1 MTTAIT
7 RKERLGLW
15 LHRTLDK
22 RFSRF
27 SVGLFRRTDGG
38 ITERAGVDGL
48 VLTTVGRKNG
58 KRRSV
63 LLQYFHDGDDM
74 LLVAADGG
82 SDRHPAWFHNLMAQP
97 LAEVEIA
104 GQALPVRAERVG
116 GTEADAL
123 WPAILERAPDYER
136 YLWATDRTI
145 PLVRLHGESD
155 QRRAPG
161 VTDDR
166 RESHSPQ
173 GRTDVRR
180 IAR

>member
-1 MTTAIT
+1 MATSIT

-22 RFSRF
+22 RLSRLG
-27 SVGLFRRTDGG
+27 VALFRRTRGG

-48 VLTTVGRKNG
+48 VLTTVGRKSG
-58 KRRSV
+58 KQRSV
-63 LLQYFHDGDDM
+63 MLQYFHDGDDM

-104 GQALPVRAERVG
+104 GQTVPVRAERVG
-116 GTEADAL
+116 DTEAIAL

-136 YLWATDRTI
+136 YLRATDRTI
-145 PLVRLHGESD
+145 PLVRL
-155 QRRAPG
+155 
-161 VTDDR
+161 R
-166 RESHSPQ
+166 RES
-173 GRTDVRR
+173 DRR
-180 IAR
+180 SASDIADDR